1 MHRLSALIRRETFG
15 APYTPFRPL
24 AVFAESPA
32 WHIFAVG
39 TSRLQTAPGAY
50 SRLLS
55 QGHFPCWLQNPEPE
69 GDCFT
74 SDSDTWHS
82 AARRGEGARARLS
95 IYHASM
101 QASKQERDRK
111 RATYLWAQAVL
122 AQALHLVEE
131 PRLYLA
137 GGERPRVAAFCCNG
151 VRVGRNSAPA
161 VTRTPNAD
169 RAPKWSEYNEHP
181 MTKEG
186 HTAQQVEAH
195 TPRAAE
201 NSIIRG
207 WQARL
212 LQVMIRRYQRR
223 GYQTLRT

>member
-101 QASKQERDRK
+101 QASKKETEREQRTFGLKPFWLKPCTLLRNPGCTWRGARDH
-111 RATYLWAQAVL
+111 ASQ
-122 AQALHLVEE
+122 HF
-131 PRLYLA
+131 
-137 GGERPRVAAFCCNG
+137 AAM
-151 VRVGRNSAPA
+151 V
-161 VTRTPNAD
+161 
-169 RAPKWSEYNEHP
+169 
-181 MTKEG
+181 
-186 HTAQQVEAH
+186 
-195 TPRAAE
+195 
-201 NSIIRG
+201 
-207 WQARL
+207 
-212 LQVMIRRYQRR
+212 
-223 GYQTLRT
+223 